1 MELFLKLDERLLRD
15 DKIRD
20 LIKCQGY
27 EGLGI
32 YISLLT
38 LIRNYSDHAYQIP
51 LEKISDIAS
60 WDLHLPEEK
69 LNEVLDSCIAIGLLK
84 RSEETIWSPRRKRDL
99 LAAEEQKKKRS
110 ETNRANI
117 LKRWKSED
125 HCS

>member
-84 RSEETIWSPRRKRDL
+84 RSEQTIWSPRRKRDL
-99 LAAEEQKKKRS
+99 LAAEELKKKQS
-110 ETNRANI
+110 EGGSKAMK
-117 LKRWKSED
+117 KRWNVSNE
-125 HCS
+125 

>member
-20 LIKCQGY
+20 LIKAQGY

-51 LEKISDIAS
+51 LEKIADIAS
-60 WDLHLPEEK
+60 WDLHLTEEK
-69 LNEVLDSCIAIGLLK
+69 LNAVLDSCLEIGLLK
-84 RSEETIWSPRRKRDL
+84 RTDETIWSPRRKRDL
-99 LAAEEQKKKRS
+99 LAAEEQKKKQS
-110 ETNRANI
+110 EGGSKAMK
-117 LKRWKSED
+117 KRWNVSNE
-125 HCS
+125 